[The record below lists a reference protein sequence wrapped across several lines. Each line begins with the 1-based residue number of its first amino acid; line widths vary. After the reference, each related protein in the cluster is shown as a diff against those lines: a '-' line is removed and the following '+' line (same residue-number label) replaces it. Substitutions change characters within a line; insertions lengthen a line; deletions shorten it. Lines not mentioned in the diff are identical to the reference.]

1 MSSIADQLK
10 NGINPNAKNLGR
22 LIALGVLV
30 VSLFIV
36 FLMSWTDVNPGEQGF
51 IYRPYGGGVEKD
63 KTYNEGTIFIAPW
76 NEMITYN
83 VRQQSRS
90 YESQVMDINGTEI
103 GLVVAV
109 NYHAEKGK
117 IASLHLLHGELYAE
131 SFVDKKVKGAI
142 KDVVGRYTYE
152 EVYSSKREALEVEI
166 ETILEKDFKGN
177 YIALDFVEIADVNL
191 PGNIATEI
199 TVKETQKQKNKT
211 SELKKIEEK
220 NLADAKIETA
230 RGDSAKAIINAMSET
245 EAIKIKTEQL
255 RKSPQYIEYLKAKK
269 WDGVLPEVMTG
280 SGGLIIDL
288 SEK

>member
-1 MSSIADQLK
+1 MDEQ
-10 NGINPNAKNLGR
+10 NTINPMDNTKLFR
-22 LIALGVLV
+22 RILIGVVGLILLII
-30 VSLFIV
+30 LF
-36 FLMSWTDVNPGEQGF
+36 MSWQDVDPGEEGF
-51 IYRPYGGGVEKD
+51 IYKPYGGGVDTSKYYAEV
-63 KTYNEGTIFIAPW
+63 TYLVAPW
-76 NEMITYN
+76 NDIITYN

-117 IASLHLLHGELYAE
+117 TALLHLRHGEAYAE

-152 EVYSSKREALEVEI
+152 EIYSSKREALEVEI
-166 ETILEKDFKGN
+166 ESILETDFDGN

-191 PGNIATEI
+191 PENIALEI

-220 NLADAKIETA
+220 NLADAKIERA
-230 RGDSAKAIINAMSET
+230 RGDSAQAIINAMSET
-245 EAIKIKTEQL
+245 EAIKIKAEQL
-255 RKSPQYIEYLKAKK
+255 KKSPQYIEYMKAKK
-269 WDGVLPEVMTG
+269 WDGVLPSVMSG
-280 SGGLIIDL
+280 QNGGLIIDL
-288 SEK
+288 SK

>member
-1 MSSIADQLK
+1 MDGQ
-10 NGINPNAKNLGR
+10 NTINPMDNTKLFR
-22 LIALGVLV
+22 RILLGVVGLIV
-30 VSLFIV
+30 LIILF
-36 FLMSWTDVNPGEQGF
+36 MSWQDVDPGEEGF
-51 IYRPYGGGVEKD
+51 IYKPYGGGVDTSK
-63 KTYNEGTIFIAPW
+63 YYAEGTYLVAPW
-76 NEMITYN
+76 NDIITYN

-117 IASLHLLHGELYAE
+117 TALLHLRHGEAYAE

-152 EVYSSKREALEVEI
+152 EIYSSKREALEVEI
-166 ETILEKDFKGN
+166 ESILETDFDGN

-191 PGNIATEI
+191 PENIALEI

-220 NLADAKIETA
+220 NLADAKIERA
-230 RGDSAKAIINAMSET
+230 RGDSAQAIINAMSET
-245 EAIKIKTEQL
+245 EAIKIKAEQL
-255 RKSPQYIEYLKAKK
+255 KKSPQYIEYMKAKK
-269 WDGVLPEVMTG
+269 WDGVLPSVMSG
-280 SGGLIIDL
+280 QNGGLITDL
-288 SEK
+288 SK

>member
-1 MSSIADQLK
+1 MTVKKLA
-10 NGINPNAKNLGR
+10 GR
-22 LIALGVLV
+22 IALG
-30 VSLFIV
+30 IV
-36 FLMSWTDVNPGEQGF
+36 GVIAIIMFFMSWVDVDPGEEGF
-51 IYRPYGGGVEKD
+51 IYRPYNGGVDKEKHY
-63 KTYNEGTIFIAPW
+63 TEGTYFIPPW
-76 NEMITYN
+76 NDIITYN

-103 GLVVAV
+103 GLVVSV
-109 NYHAEKGK
+109 NYHAEQGSV
-117 IASLHLLHGELYAE
+117 ADLHLLHGTGYAE
-131 SFVDKKVKGAI
+131 SFIDRKVKGAI

-166 ETILEKDFKGN
+166 ETILEKDFEGN
-177 YIALDFVEIADVNL
+177 FIILDFVEIADVNL
-191 PGNIATEI
+191 PANIATEI

-255 RKSPQYIEYLKAKK
+255 RKSPQYIEYMKAKR
-269 WDGVLPEVMTG
+269 WDGKMPQVVGTG
-280 SGGLIIDL
+280 GGLIIDL
-288 SEK
+288 K

>member
-1 MSSIADQLK
+1 MNQVTDQFQRQFK
-10 NGINPNAKNLGR
+10 ANPKKIGR
-22 LIALGVLV
+22 LIALGVIL
-30 VSLFIV
+30 LIAFIL

-63 KTYNEGTIFIAPW
+63 KIYNEGTIFIAPW

-166 ETILEKDFKGN
+166 ETIIEKDFDGN
-177 YIALDFVEIADVNL
+177 YIVLDFVEIADVNL
-191 PGNIATEI
+191 PANIATEI

-255 RKSPQYIEYLKAKK
+255 RKSPQYIEYMKAKK
-269 WDGVLPEVMTG
+269 WNGVLPQVMSG
-280 SGGLIIDL
+280 SNGLIIDL
-288 SEK
+288 SGK

>member
-1 MSSIADQLK
+1 MDPRDKIKEMEPKKLARYILI
-10 NGINPNAKNLGR
+10 GIVGLV
-22 LIALGVLV
+22 LIIL
-30 VSLFIV
+30 LF
-36 FLMSWTDVNPGEQGF
+36 MSWQDVEPGEEGF
-51 IYRPYGGGVEKD
+51 IYKPYGGGVDTTKH
-63 KTYNEGTIFIAPW
+63 YSEGTYLIAPW
-76 NEMITYN
+76 NDIITYN

-117 IASLHLLHGELYAE
+117 TSKLHLLHGEGFAE

-166 ETILEKDFKGN
+166 ETILENDFIGN
-177 YIALDFVEIADVNL
+177 YIYLDFVEIADVNL
-191 PGNIATEI
+191 PPNIATEI

-255 RKSPQYIEYLKAKK
+255 KKSPQYIEYMKAKK
-269 WDGVLPEVMTG
+269 WDGRLPEVMTG
-280 SGGLIIDL
+280 SGDGLIIDL

>member
-1 MSSIADQLK
+1 MDEQ
-10 NGINPNAKNLGR
+10 NTINPMDNTKLFR
-22 LIALGVLV
+22 RILIGVVGLILLII
-30 VSLFIV
+30 LF
-36 FLMSWTDVNPGEQGF
+36 MSWQDVDPGEEGF
-51 IYRPYGGGVEKD
+51 IYKPYGGGVDTSKYYAEV
-63 KTYNEGTIFIAPW
+63 TYLVAPW
-76 NEMITYN
+76 NDIITYN

-117 IASLHLLHGELYAE
+117 TALLHLRHGEAYAE

-152 EVYSSKREALEVEI
+152 EIYSSKREALEVEI
-166 ETILEKDFKGN
+166 ESILETDFDGN

-191 PGNIATEI
+191 PENIALEI

-220 NLADAKIETA
+220 NLADAKIERA
-230 RGDSAKAIINAMSET
+230 RGDSAQAIINAMSET
-245 EAIKIKTEQL
+245 EAIKIKAEQL
-255 RKSPQYIEYLKAKK
+255 KKSPQYIE
-269 WDGVLPEVMTG
+269 
-280 SGGLIIDL
+280 
-288 SEK
+288 

>member
-1 MSSIADQLK
+1 MNQFSSQLK
-10 NGINPNAKNLGR
+10 KQIGANPRKIGR
-22 LIALGVLV
+22 LIAIGVIL
-30 VSLFIV
+30 LILLIV
-36 FLMSWTDVNPGEQGF
+36 FLMSWTSVEPGEQGF

-63 KTYNEGTIFIAPW
+63 KTYDEGTIFIAPW

-117 IASLHLLHGELYAE
+117 IAQLHLLHGELYAE

-166 ETILEKDFKGN
+166 ETILEKDFDGN

-191 PGNIATEI
+191 PANIATEI

-255 RKSPQYIEYLKAKK
+255 RKSPQYIEYMKAKK
-269 WDGVLPEVMTG
+269 WDGVLPQVMSGG
-280 SGGLIIDL
+280 SGLIIDL
-288 SEK
+288 SGK